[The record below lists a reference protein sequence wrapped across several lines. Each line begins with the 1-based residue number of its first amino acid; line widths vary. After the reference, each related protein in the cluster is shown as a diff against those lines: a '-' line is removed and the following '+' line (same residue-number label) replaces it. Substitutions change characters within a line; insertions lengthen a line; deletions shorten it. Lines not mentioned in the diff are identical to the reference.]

1 MQNDLDASRPQLD
14 VHILGV
20 NAAGLE
26 SGNAFITSGRDIP
39 WLQDLD
45 ANGDGWSDVWR
56 SWNVIYRDVV
66 ILDAENARVGTF
78 NLTTHDLRI
87 PENYNTL
94 RQMFVDAA
102 SVPEPTSLVL
112 LVLGAAGLLTRP
124 RGRRKT

>member
-1 MQNDLDASRPQLD
+1 MQNDLDANYLQLD
-14 VHILGV
+14 IRILGM
-20 NAAGLE
+20 NGAGLE
-26 SGNAFITSGRDIP
+26 SGNAFITAGRDIP

-56 SWNVIYRDVV
+56 SWNVTYRDVV

-87 PENYNTL
+87 PANYNTL
-94 RQMFVDAA
+94 RRMFVDAA

-112 LVLGAAGLLTRP
+112 LALGAASLLTRT

>member
-1 MQNDLDASRPQLD
+1 MQNDLDANYPQLD
-14 VHILGV
+14 IRILGV
-20 NAAGLE
+20 NGAGLE

-45 ANGDGWSDVWR
+45 LNGDGWSDVWR
-56 SWNVIYRDVV
+56 SWNVTYRDVV

-87 PENYNTL
+87 PASYDTL
-94 RQMFVDAA
+94 RRMFVDAA
-102 SVPEPTSLVL
+102 SVPEPASLTL
-112 LVLGAAGLLTRP
+112 LVIGAAGLLTRT

>member
-1 MQNDLDASRPQLD
+1 MQNDLDASRPQLN

-20 NAAGLE
+20 NAAGLA

-45 ANGDGWSDVWR
+45 LNGDGWSDVWR
-56 SWNVIYRDVV
+56 SWNVTYRDVV

-112 LVLGAAGLLTRP
+112 LVLGAASLLTRT